1 MGENKNG
8 RKQHR
13 SKIKKAISTI
23 LVIALVLGAFYAYQQ
38 YKAFLNR
45 PTVVLAEA
53 ERASFNRTLNLNAQV
68 EALDSQAIMS
78 NYGFTVDKVLVKEG
92 DLVESG
98 QELYRYSRI
107 DVQKQLRQTKD
118 ALAKMDKAEEER
130 KERFESVLNDLAAQM
145 SAQFGMSLQSSA
157 ALLTQGLSD
166 FDLKGQIQGLLPD
179 GLEEWGLDPS
189 KISTTI
195 TSLNNALTAGESTML
210 EIESLIEQVSYS
222 GISELTAANL
232 YQLLVQSQALYEQV
246 QAILKTANQL
256 LENGLP
262 KDLADLVSDIRDR
275 AEKLEANLAKAI
287 EKIKELLEWTKDNV
301 SPFPPG
307 FIQPDDEFDDDFLDS
322 PSDADIDTGIDE
334 NTDPDTNQPEE
345 NPDSNNSDNNEIT
358 IPEEISDPYNPDVNG
373 PGTVDGINS
382 NNEEVLSPEN
392 NDSTGEN
399 TNDSSGYYTGDSS
412 GDSTGG
418 GGNPAAE
425 DSVDANPA
433 LLLALLQMDQKQ
445 GQADRQKLEETK
457 SELEG
462 LLKSNSLTVKADMS
476 GLVASLKVTEGDAIE
491 QGELEALILDN
502 DHLVANCW
510 VGKQD
515 ASRLEEGQPVVFHY
529 DDLDLYG
536 EITYKAAIASR
547 EPSTL
552 GSLGVLSSQL
562 GLDDAAGLLGSGV
575 GAGSPKVQIRMSI
588 EGPDIH
594 LLTIGFDINC
604 EVEVAKVENV
614 LSIPVEALV
623 QERDHYYVYCV
634 DEDQL
639 LRKQEIELG
648 LVGASRV
655 EIKSGLTEHDPIVVN
670 AMSGLEVGQKVKVK
684 DDK

>member
-1 MGENKNG
+1 MDDKKNG
-8 RKQHR
+8 KKQR
-13 SKIKKAISTI
+13 WSGLKKTISTI

-38 YKAFLNR
+38 YKAFRNR

-68 EALDSQAIMS
+68 EAQDSQAIMS
-78 NYGFTVDKVLVKEG
+78 NYGFIVDKVLVKEG

-118 ALAKMDKAEEER
+118 TLAKMDKAEEER
-130 KERFESVLNDLAAQM
+130 KERFESVFNDMAAQM
-145 SAQFGMSLQSSA
+145 SAQLGMSLQSSA
-157 ALLTQGLSD
+157 ALLTQGLSN

-179 GLEEWGLDPS
+179 GLEEWGLDPA
-189 KISTTI
+189 KVSTTI
-195 TSLNNALTAGESTML
+195 SSLNNALNAGESTML
-210 EIESLIEQVSYS
+210 EIESLIEQISYS
-222 GISELTAANL
+222 GITELTAANL

-246 QAILKTANQL
+246 QTILKTANRL
-256 LENGLP
+256 LEEGLP

-275 AEKLEANLAKAI
+275 AQKLETKLAQAI
-287 EKIKELLEWTKDNV
+287 EKIKELLEWAKDNV
-301 SPFPPG
+301 SPFPPD
-307 FIQPDDEFDDDFLDS
+307 FIQPDDEFGDNFFDS
-322 PSDADIDTGIDE
+322 PSDNTDTG
-334 NTDPDTNQPEE
+334 NDTNTEPGTNPPEE
-345 NPDSNNSDNNEIT
+345 IPDSNNSDNNEIT
-358 IPEEISDPYNPDVNG
+358 DPEEIPDLNNPEENG
-373 PGTVDGINS
+373 PDAENGSNN
-382 NNEEVLSPEN
+382 NNEELAPPEDVLPPEN
-392 NDSTGEN
+392 NDLTDKDLEEAG
-399 TNDSSGYYTGDSS
+399 GDSN
-412 GDSTGG
+412 GG

-425 DSVDANPA
+425 ESAEANPA

-457 SELEG
+457 SDLES
-462 LLKSNSLTVKADMS
+462 LLKTNNLTVKADMS
-476 GLVASLKVTEGDAIE
+476 GLVASLKVAEGDAIE
-491 QGELEALILDN
+491 KGELEALILDN
-502 DHLVANCW
+502 DHLIANCW

-552 GSLGVLSSQL
+552 GSLGALSSQL

-604 EVEVAKVENV
+604 EVEVAKVEDV

-623 QERDHYYVYCV
+623 QERDRYYVYYV
-634 DEDQL
+634 DENQL
-639 LRKQEIELG
+639 LQKQEIELG

-655 EIKSGLTEHDPIVVN
+655 EVKSGLTENDPIVVN